1 MKAYELDQGSWGVCG
16 FVAAIQAACTNDL
29 KRFTLESTTYE
40 TLLPCIEKFCLNNKD
55 IEKELL
61 EFSTIF
67 GQDYSY
73 QRIEDVVSKMKA
85 DQSMQEAG
93 IGVAMTANAM
103 SRLCK
108 SLGFKNHDFHG
119 TTPGTSALNLHNFP
133 YKNTIY
139 GLGKTKDKG
148 NFRYGLLH
156 WIYVDEEGRAMT
168 WGEIGS
174 DAVKELSQ
182 EYDKITHYI
191 PALV

>member
-1 MKAYELDQGSWGVCG
+1 MLFQHKELSLSSYE
-16 FVAAIQAACTNDL
+16 N
-29 KRFTLESTTYE
+29 
-40 TLLPCIEKFCLNNKD
+40 FCLSNKD

-61 EFSTIF
+61 DFSTIF

-73 QRIEDVVSKMKA
+73 QRIEGIVDEMRANRDMKRGA
-85 DQSMQEAG
+85 KEKG

-108 SLGFKNHDFHG
+108 GLGFKNYDFHG
-119 TTPGTSALNLHNFP
+119 TTSSTNSLNLSSFP

-139 GLGKTKDKG
+139 GLGKTEKKG

-156 WIYVDEEGRAMT
+156 WIYVDAEGEAMT
-168 WGEIGS
+168 WGKKGS
-174 DAVKELSQ
+174 IAIDALAKNK
-182 EYDKITHYI
+182 YDKITHYI